1 MFDVPVVAS
10 SAATL
15 ERSTP
20 TYDDACRAAEAL
32 IDLGV
37 NEVWLYGSV
46 ARGTQNA
53 DSDIDFVAVF
63 DDLDYQR
70 RDYVAGDLAAAASA
84 ACGMP
89 CDVHATDHPEW
100 VRRTTNVTCSF
111 EAQIRRSEARRLES
125 SAHRQQPDW
134 DKEIGLPDSNL
145 EDTRGSIGSAL
156 HALREVHLHMQP
168 SGTEQGYLRHPK
180 LVRRAEQWRQQRAR
194 KVCDQG
200 ALVAENVVKAL
211 RKLRPTDL
219 ESAGPS
225 HDMRALLETMNDVAL
240 RQEIYDLFAKHG
252 IDPRSIR
259 ILRQVGSFSDAKLKT
274 DDQPWYE
281 PGFVDQ
287 QADRFAK
294 FSCEIIDFGN
304 QHLAATF
311 GGRDEFLWEEHIEES
326 QELIAMILER
336 ANAALFAGGAY
347 SQSSVSSKENA
358 SAVHPDAAMLKI
370 VEGAVTASPARSSP
384 DSRADQIALVRSLW
398 TSQPNMSRK
407 QIAERVDVTEGF
419 VRYHTR
425 GLRKRR

>member
-1 MFDVPVVAS
+1 MGS
-10 SAATL
+10 
-15 ERSTP
+15 
-20 TYDDACRAAEAL
+20 
-32 IDLGV
+32 GV
-37 NEVWLYGSV
+37 SEVWLYGSV
-46 ARGTQNA
+46 ARGTQRA
-53 DSDIDFVAVF
+53 GSDIDLVAVF
-63 DDLDYQR
+63 DDLDYR
-70 RDYVAGDLAAAASA
+70 RRAYVAGDLAAAASA

-100 VRRTTNVTCSF
+100 TRRTTEVTCSF
-111 EAQIRRSEARRLES
+111 EAQIRRSEARRLEWS
-125 SAHRQQPDW
+125 ELRRQLDW
-134 DKEIGLPDSNL
+134 DKEIGLPSSNL
-145 EDTRGSIGSAL
+145 EDIRGSISSAL

-211 RKLRPTDL
+211 RKLRPADL
-219 ESAGPS
+219 RSAGPS
-225 HDMRALLETMNDVAL
+225 HDMHALLETMNDVAL
-240 RQEIYDLFAKHG
+240 RQEIYDLFVKHG

-294 FSCEIIDFGN
+294 FSCEIMDFGN

-311 GGRDEFLWEEHIEES
+311 GGRDEFLWEEHVEES
-326 QELIAMILER
+326 QELISMILER

-347 SQSSVSSKENA
+347 SQSPASSRENA
-358 SAVHPDAAMLKI
+358 SAAHPDAAMLKI
-370 VEGAVTASPARSSP
+370 VEGAVTASSSESAP
-384 DSRADQIALVRSLW
+384 GSKADQIALVRSLW
-398 TSQPNMSRK
+398 TSQPNMSRR
-407 QIAERVDVTEGF
+407 QIAERVGVSEGF
-419 VRYHTR
+419 VRYHTK
-425 GLRKRR
+425 GLRRRR